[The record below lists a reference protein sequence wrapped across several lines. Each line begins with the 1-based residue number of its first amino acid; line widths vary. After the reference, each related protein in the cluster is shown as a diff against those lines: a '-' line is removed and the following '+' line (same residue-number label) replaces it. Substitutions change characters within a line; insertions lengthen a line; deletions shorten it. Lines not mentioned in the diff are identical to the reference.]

1 MPTNEN
7 ESNDDVD
14 NGVKWLKSDRKP
26 RKIQVESSGN
36 VCGNPM
42 GAGGG
47 PSAQEPKE
55 KTTEPRKMRKDQ
67 KTRYEQTN
75 WMRMQINENYK

>member
-42 GAGGG
+42 GGWWRSFCTGA
-47 PSAQEPKE
+47 K
-55 KTTEPRKMRKDQ
+55 RKNDRAEENAKRPEDQVRTNKLDANANKRKL
-67 KTRYEQTN
+67 
-75 WMRMQINENYK
+75 